1 MTEHDYNKATN
12 LIRLLEADLQTYLR
26 NPAEF
31 RVDYIESCHAT
42 AVEICNLLSIEM
54 EHPNED

>member
-54 EHPNED
+54 EKPNED